1 MSNTYS
7 VNPPQAMEK
16 LLEAIDK
23 GIDLLTNKNLD
34 KDLYDAF
41 ERYVISTLKLV
52 DAYCQTC
59 YSTDFVQFNGDYTYN
74 GFNSCI
80 SNSSI
85 YPWNNSYNLNIP
97 RQTLPLENVGM
108 TNYNIGTPNYGIEMS
123 AQPKINYQDKLKEV
137 LKKLVSIAK
146 IVAYK

>member
-1 MSNTYS
+1 MSVHS
-7 VNPPQAMEK
+7 SHW
-16 LLEAIDK
+16 AI
-23 GIDLLTNKNLD
+23 
-34 KDLYDAF
+34 YVAF

-85 YPWNNSYNLNIP
+85 YSWNNSYNLNIP

-108 TNYNIGTPNYGIEMS
+108 TNYNMGIPNYGIGMS
-123 AQPKINYQDKLKEV
+123 AQPKINYQDKIKEV

-146 IVAYK
+146 IVADK

>member
-59 YSTDFVQFNGDYTYN
+59 YSNDFVQFNRDYTYN

-85 YPWNNSYNLNIP
+85 YYWNLNIP
-97 RQTLPLENVGM
+97 RQTSFLKNVGM
-108 TNYNIGTPNYGIEMS
+108 TNYNIETPNYGIGMS
-123 AQPKINYQDKLKEV
+123 AQSKINYQDKLKEV